1 MSSEP
6 PDPDEPR
13 PGDDPSVVDFGA
25 MAFIL
30 VLVLLGLLLMLSMV
44 RH

>member
-6 PDPDEPR
+6 PDPDEAR
-13 PGDDPSVVDFGA
+13 PGEDPSVVDYGA
-25 MAFIL
+25 IAFIL
-30 VLVLLGLLLMLSMV
+30 VLLVLGLLLMLSMV